1 MSKTVTLNV
10 DDNVY
15 NIIKMAAD
23 GQHREIS
30 NFIEFAALQYLSS
43 ASYVDDEE
51 MTEIVKDARLVQ
63 SLKAGLDEIK
73 QGAFDFV

>member
-1 MSKTVTLNV
+1 MSKIVTLKV

-23 GQHREIS
+23 GQQREIS

-51 MTEIVKDARLVQ
+51 MAEIVKDTQLVQ
-63 SLKAGLDEIK
+63 SLRAGLDEIK